1 MAEVVQNAENEF
13 WRAPIA
19 AGASAQ
25 APSGQAFVEAC
36 DRCSTE
42 FVIGA
47 VFCHVCGA
55 ARHAQPVTVAPRRW
69 TRYLEFHFIQERLG
83 LPTASF
89 IAFFLGIGFLLAAA
103 ITGFIFSAATV
114 LDWQA
119 VQVWRIEWLLA
130 AVAAFVGGILL
141 RK

>member
-1 MAEVVQNAENEF
+1 MAEVIQNTENEF
-13 WRAPIA
+13 WRAPMA
-19 AGASAQ
+19 VGATAQTPAG
-25 APSGQAFVEAC
+25 PTFVEAC

-42 FVIGA
+42 FVMGA
-47 VFCHVCGA
+47 AFCHVCGA
-55 ARHAQPVTVAPRRW
+55 PRHPQPEIVAPRHW
-69 TRYLEFHFIQERLG
+69 TRYLEFHFIQDRLG
-83 LPTASF
+83 LPTASLV
-89 IAFFLGIGFLLAAA
+89 AFFLGIGFLLAAA

-130 AVAAFVGGILL
+130 AIAAFVAGILL